1 MISSTVVLS
10 FPHVELG
17 NEQPSDNLRELLVA
31 VPRIERGTR
40 GL

>member
-1 MISSTVVLS
+1 MTHK
-10 FPHVELG
+10 PHPNRTPEQDAL
-17 NEQPSDNLRELLVA
+17 EQPSHKSAESMVA